1 MPVNLLE
8 LSKDTISPEIISKIS
23 VYTGESPDKIQS
35 AVNTTLPAI
44 VGSLANKV
52 IKDKG
57 ASEVMKLI
65 RDGGF
70 DGNMIKN
77 AVNSFSTQEKFNGV
91 LNNASHTV
99 NSIFGSKIRALTN
112 LISKDSGISTSSAS
126 SLLGILSAVVMSFVG
141 KQLLADNLNAKSLAE
156 FLYGQRSYITG
167 LIPVGIAGILGLN
180 NLNKTSILP
189 DQFSPN
195 TEDINFSGQGKFK
208 PWLLIA
214 ICAALLF
221 ILWRSCGIDKPPA
234 PKKSEKDKTDSVKYP
249 NPVYTVPPVTG
260 DPLMDSLTGTIGKFI
275 TKVLP
280 DGTSIII
287 AENGVEAMLI
297 DFIED
302 ENKTADKE
310 TWYSFDRILFETN
323 SSTLR
328 PSSEYGVKNIVSI
341 MKAYPN
347 VEIKIGG
354 YTDNTGDP
362 KTNLKLSQER
372 ADAVMNALIKNG
384 VEKEKIRAEG
394 YGDKFPVASNDTP
407 EGRNRNRRVDVR
419 ISKK

>member
-1 MPVNLLE
+1 MPINLLE
-8 LSKDTISPEIISKIS
+8 QSKNVLTPGIISKIAE
-23 VYTGESPDKIQS
+23 YTGESRDKLQS
-35 AVNTTLPAI
+35 AIDGTLPAI
-44 VGSLANKV
+44 VGSLVNKV
-52 IKDKG
+52 MKDKG
-57 ASEVMKLI
+57 ASDVMKLI

-77 AVNSFSTQEKFNGV
+77 TENSLSNNDKFKGV
-91 LNNASHTV
+91 INNASGTL
-99 NSIFGSKIRALTN
+99 NFLFGNKIKGLTN
-112 LISKDSGISTSSAS
+112 QISKESGISTESSAS
-126 SLLGILSAVVMSFVG
+126 LVGILSAIVMSCVG

-156 FLYGQRSYITG
+156 FLYGQKSFLTG
-167 LIPVGIAGILGLN
+167 LIPVGIAGILGLS
-180 NLNKTSILP
+180 NLNKRNILP
-189 DQFSPN
+189 DQF
-195 TEDINFSGQGKFK
+195 TEGTDEYNYSGTGKFK

-221 ILWRSCGIDKPPA
+221 ILWRSCGTDKPPA
-234 PKKSEKDKTDSVKYP
+234 PKKSEKDKTDSVKNS

-280 DGTSIII
+280 DGTEIII

-302 ENKTADKE
+302 KNKTADKE
-310 TWYSFDRILFETN
+310 TWFSFDRILFETN

-328 PSSEYGVKNIVSI
+328 PSSDYGVKNIVSV

-362 KTNLKLSQER
+362 KANLKLSQER
-372 ADAVMNALIKNG
+372 AEAVMNALIKNG

>member
-8 LSKDTISPEIISKIS
+8 QSKNVLTPEIISRIAD
-23 VYTGESPDKIQS
+23 YTGESPDKIQS
-35 AVNTTLPAI
+35 AINVILPAVI
-44 VGSLANKV
+44 GCLSNKV

-57 ASEVMKLI
+57 ASEIMKLI

-77 AVNSFSTQEKFNGV
+77 TGNSLSSNDKFNSV
-91 LNNASHTV
+91 INNVSSTV
-99 NSIFGSKIRALTN
+99 NSLFGNKIKGLTN
-112 LISKDSGISTSSAS
+112 LISKESSLSIGNAS
-126 SLLGILSAVVMSFVG
+126 SLVGILSAVVMSFVG

-156 FLYGQRSYITG
+156 FLNSQRSFLTA

-180 NLNKTSILP
+180 NLNKRNILP
-189 DQFSPN
+189 DQF
-195 TEDINFSGQGKFK
+195 TADMEEDNFSGTGKFK
-208 PWLLIA
+208 PWLFIA

-221 ILWRSCGIDKPPA
+221 ILWRSCGTDKPPA
-234 PKKSEKDKTDSVKYP
+234 QKKSEKDKTDSVKNS

-280 DGTSIII
+280 DGTEIII

-302 ENKTADKE
+302 ENKAADKE
-310 TWYSFDRILFETN
+310 TWFSFDRILFETN

-328 PSSEYGVKNIVSI
+328 PSSDYGVKNIVSI
-341 MKAYPN
+341 MKAFPN

-362 KTNLKLSQER
+362 KANLKLSQER
-372 ADAVMNALIKNG
+372 AEAVMNALIKNG
-384 VEKEKIRAEG
+384 VDKEKIRAEG

>member
-8 LSKDTISPEIISKIS
+8 QSKNVLTPEIISKIAD
-23 VYTGESPDKIQS
+23 YTGESPDKIQS
-35 AVNTTLPAI
+35 AVNVTLPAV

-57 ASEVMKLI
+57 ASETMKLI

-77 AVNSFSTQEKFNGV
+77 TGNSLSSNDKFKSV
-91 LNNASHTV
+91 INNVSNTV
-99 NSIFGSKIRALTN
+99 NSLFGNKIKGLTN
-112 LISKDSGISTSSAS
+112 LISKESSVSNGSAS
-126 SLLGILSAVVMSFVG
+126 SLIGILTAVVMSFVG

-156 FLYGQRSYITG
+156 FLYSQRIHIKG
-167 LIPVGIAGILGLN
+167 LIPVGIAGILGLS
-180 NLNKTSILP
+180 NLNKTAILP
-189 DQFSPN
+189 DQFSPD
-195 TEDINFSGQGKFK
+195 TEDFNYSGQGKFK
-208 PWLLIA
+208 PWLLIV

-234 PKKSEKDKTDSVKYP
+234 PKKSEKDKTDSVKNS

-280 DGTSIII
+280 DGTEIII

-302 ENKTADKE
+302 ENKAADKE
-310 TWYSFDRILFETN
+310 TWFSFDRILFETN

-328 PSSEYGVKNIVSI
+328 PSSDYGVKNIVSV

-362 KTNLKLSQER
+362 KANLKLSQER
-372 ADAVMNALIKNG
+372 ADAVMNALVKNG
-384 VEKEKIRAEG
+384 VEKDKISAEG
-394 YGDKFPVASNDTP
+394 YGDKFPVASNETP

>member
-8 LSKDTISPEIISKIS
+8 QSKNVLTPEIISKIADN
-23 VYTGESPDKIQS
+23 TGEIPDKIQS
-35 AVNTTLPAI
+35 AVNVTLPAVI
-44 VGSLANKV
+44 GCLANKV

-57 ASEVMKLI
+57 ASEIMKLI

-77 AVNSFSTQEKFNGV
+77 TGNSLGSNDKFNSV
-91 LNNASHTV
+91 INNVSNTV
-99 NSIFGSKIRALTN
+99 NSLFGNKIRGFTN
-112 LISKDSGISTSSAS
+112 LISKESSLSTGTAS
-126 SLLGILSAVVMSFVG
+126 SLVGILSAVVMSFVG

-156 FLYGQRSYITG
+156 FLNSQRSFLTG
-167 LIPVGIAGILGLN
+167 LIPFGIAGILGLN
-180 NLNKTSILP
+180 NLSKRNILP
-189 DQFSPN
+189 DQF
-195 TEDINFSGQGKFK
+195 TVDTDEDNFSGTGKFK
-208 PWLLIA
+208 PWLFIA

-221 ILWRSCGIDKPPA
+221 ILWRSCGTDKPPA
-234 PKKSEKDKTDSVKYP
+234 PKKSEKDKTDSVK
-249 NPVYTVPPVTG
+249 NSDPVYTVPPVTG

-275 TKVLP
+275 TKALP
-280 DGTSIII
+280 DGTEIII

-302 ENKTADKE
+302 ESKTADKE
-310 TWYSFDRILFETN
+310 TWFSFDRILFETN

-328 PSSEYGVKNIVSI
+328 ASSDYGVKNIVSI
-341 MKAYPN
+341 MKAFPN

-362 KTNLKLSQER
+362 NANLKLSQER
-372 ADAVMNALIKNG
+372 AEAVLNALIKNG